1 MSDRRRHQGERF
13 KEGKTVPGSRS
24 HHFYEPVFNKMAVKF
39 KRVNEESEYCGEVVF
54 KNVPDAIKWQ
64 PMQFVACMYDGFWW
78 TGLIEELD
86 REHEDAQVKFMHI
99 HGPTNS
105 VYWPRRNNIC

>member
-64 PMQFVACMYDGFWW
+64 PMQFVACMYGGFWW
-78 TGLIEELD
+78 IGLIEELD
-86 REHEDAQVKFMHI
+86 REHEDAQVKFMQT
-99 HGPTNS
+99 HGPTKKKQHLLAA
-105 VYWPRRNNIC
+105 IF